1 MRQLKSKQLLNN
13 TMKVF
18 IAISAL
24 IATALASAPAPYHPA
39 PAPYHPAPHAPA
51 YADVP
56 AAYNYAYAVAD
67 DYSGSTFGATETRDG
82 YATSGSY
89 NVALPDG
96 RIQTVTYHVD
106 DAYGGYVAD
115 VSYSGEPVYP
125 KYEPKPYKPAPH
137 PAPYHPAPAPYHPAP
152 YHG

>member
-1 MRQLKSKQLLNN
+1 MLSISKFQ
-13 TMKVF
+13 VF

-39 PAPYHPAPHAPA
+39 PAPYHPAPYAAPHHAPA